1 MRGKPKRDG
10 SGKGRR
16 ANRGR
21 GGCSK
26 TKSQGQGRKYKTLPL
41 KRKEDGSIDFTPPE
55 GYTLMLRE
63 EVEYMEKQEDE

>member
-10 SGKGRR
+10 SGK
-16 ANRGR
+16 
-21 GGCSK
+21 
-26 TKSQGQGRKYKTLPL
+26 QRKYKTLPL